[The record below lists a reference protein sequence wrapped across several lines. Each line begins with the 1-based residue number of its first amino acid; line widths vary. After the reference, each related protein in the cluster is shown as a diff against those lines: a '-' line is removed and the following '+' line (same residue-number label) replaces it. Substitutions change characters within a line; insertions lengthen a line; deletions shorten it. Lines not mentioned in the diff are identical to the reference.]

1 MSTSTISG
9 TVGFLGF
16 GNMGRAIADGMI
28 KAGIVSE
35 NQILIKDPGLA
46 VDFAMSLQKKGYQFA
61 ESDAQL
67 FRDSSVII
75 LAVKPQT
82 AKAEKETWESLFA
95 GILGAG
101 KTFISIMAGIKA
113 TWIREFAPRGSSVI
127 RVMPNL
133 GLSVGEGATAIAT
146 DGLSEDSILL
156 AEKIFK
162 SSGQTARVSE
172 EQLDAVTGVSG
183 SGPMYVFEFIEALTQ
198 AGMRTGLPRETAYK
212 LAIQTAKG
220 SLKLL
225 ETSTDEPSVW
235 SARVRS
241 PGGTTAEA
249 QKVLEQGGF
258 QELMIR
264 AVEAAVKRS
273 KELSGN

>member
-1 MSTSTISG
+1 MSKLKN
-9 TVGFLGF
+9 LGVLGY
-16 GNMGRAIADGMI
+16 GNMGSAIVRGVIDAKLLNKTQIFVFDPFPPTVESLMSDGF
-28 KAGIVSE
+28 AAALYHLGAYEYSDVIV
-35 NQILIKDPGLA
+35 LA
-46 VDFAMSLQKKGYQFA
+46 
-61 ESDAQL
+61 
-67 FRDSSVII
+67 I
-75 LAVKPQT
+75 KPQVFKT
-82 AKAEKETWESLFA
+82 QSFA
-95 GILGAG
+95 DLSIYEGLH
-101 KTFISIMAGIKA
+101 KTIISVMAGIR
-113 TWIREFAPRGSSVI
+113 TGQIREVFPKSFTVI

-133 GLSVGEGATAIAT
+133 SLSVGEGATAIAT

-156 AEKIFK
+156 AEKIFQ
-162 SSGQTARVSE
+162 SSGQTVRVTE
-172 EQLDAVTGVSG
+172 EQMDAVTGVSG

-198 AGMRTGLPRETAYK
+198 AGIKSGLSREVAYR

-258 QELMIR
+258 QELMIH

-273 KELSGN
+273 KELSN